1 MRRFKNVFFAIA
13 MLLSANAFAQEAQIS
28 DADLAKFAEAYK
40 AVQIE
45 NRELQQEMVAYMKKE
60 GMEVQ
65 RFQAIQ
71 QASVNPNQEV
81 EATPAEMKSYK
92 KVVAKVQEMQPQLQ
106 EDMMSIIQDKGL
118 SIERYQQ
125 IGAALQQNP
134 ELQQKLQNLMM
145 KQDRKSVV

>member
-1 MRRFKNVFFAIA
+1 MRRFKNVFFAIV
-13 MLLSANAFAQEAQIS
+13 MLLSANAFAQEAQVS

-40 AVQIE
+40 AVQVE

-106 EDMMSIIQDKGL
+106 KDMMSIIQDKGL

-145 KQDRKSVV
+145 KQE

>member
-1 MRRFKNVFFAIA
+1 MRRFKNVFFAIV

-106 EDMMSIIQDKGL
+106 KDMMSIIQDKGL

-145 KQDRKSVV
+145 KQE

>member
-1 MRRFKNVFFAIA
+1 MRRFKNVFFAMV
-13 MLLSANAFAQEAQIS
+13 MLLSANAFAQEAQVS

-40 AVQIE
+40 AVQVE

-106 EDMMSIIQDKGL
+106 KDMMSIIQDKGL

-145 KQDRKSVV
+145 KQE

>member
-1 MRRFKNVFFAIA
+1 MV
-13 MLLSANAFAQEAQIS
+13 MLLSANAFAQEAQVS

-40 AVQIE
+40 AVQVE

-106 EDMMSIIQDKGL
+106 KDMMSIIQDKGL

-145 KQDRKSVV
+145 KQE

>member
-1 MRRFKNVFFAIA
+1 MNDKNVFFAIVV
-13 MLLSANAFAQEAQIS
+13 LLSANAFAQEAQVS

-40 AVQIE
+40 AVQVE

-106 EDMMSIIQDKGL
+106 KDMMSIIQDKGL

-145 KQDRKSVV
+145 KQE